1 MKGSAMDRRP
11 DLISSRKFPK
21 AVTGFD
27 RLAEFLGSALGV
39 CGGIAI
45 LGVGASVFQPRE
57 LTDTSAFETTHCFP
71 TPEET
76 ARMAAEIRKP
86 EVLERLRLI
95 GELAVREA
103 ELRAR
108 LPRSQPGIIIPNE
121 EKETYR

>member
-1 MKGSAMDRRP
+1 MDRRP

-57 LTDTSAFETTHCFP
+57 LTETSAFETTHCFP

-86 EVLERLRLI
+86 EFMERLLLI
-95 GELAVREA
+95 QALIDREA
-103 ELRAR
+103 KIRAR
-108 LPRSQPGIIIPNE
+108 LPKSQPGIIIPRE
-121 EKETYR
+121 EDMETYR